1 MDPFRSDRVTPVT
14 ELQSQLNF
22 LGASTNEQ
30 STFLKESLVSE
41 IVLRSSNN
49 ILNSVRRMSHF
60 SDVRLGLVD
69 IDSAKYAA
77 VWSAVLLTDPSQP
90 AASRHHLPWLMELF
104 ATEFPSDAFLIE
116 EYVAPL
122 FLGMR
127 EHDHILES
135 LHVMRAVDEMPKQI
149 KRRALH
155 NGSIK
160 YQIGQVFRHRRYD
173 YKAVI
178 TGWDIECDAGDQW
191 VRQMGIDR
199 LQHGRHQSFYHVLVE
214 DRSVRYVAEENIDP
228 MSPPISELPVSLTSA
243 AGKHFRRWDTGAR
256 RFVSNIRDEYP
267 DD

>member
-1 MDPFRSDRVTPVT
+1 MAIASCLRGDNLMGIGAGREYHSL
-14 ELQSQLNF
+14 EHNF
-22 LGASTNEQ
+22 LGVALNDSEHN
-30 STFLKESLVSE
+30 SLPLISAAIYCYVAQ
-41 IVLRSSNN
+41 
-49 ILNSVRRMSHF
+49 
-60 SDVRLGLVD
+60 RLGLNARPCLVD